1 MPSFRA
7 VVWSSV
13 GKKLISGV
21 TGLGL
26 CLFVLAHLI
35 GNLTLLIP
43 DRGHAFN
50 SYAHFLETL
59 AHGWFIIAF
68 EIGLGAFLVFHVIT
82 GIWVALVD
90 KGQARPVGYQ
100 KRRDAGGASRKTLSS
115 RSMII
120 TGIVLG
126 VFVPVHVWMFKFGD
140 AALITA
146 HGGGEMRD
154 LYGLVVEAFQNPLIA
169 FGYVAVMILLGYHL
183 RHGAWSAFQ
192 SLGWNNERWLPAL
205 YGAAALFA
213 VALAAGFLFLPIY
226 IYFAVDPTAPAV
238 AAAGGAR

>member
-7 VVWSSV
+7 VAWSSV
-13 GKKLISGV
+13 GKKLISGA

-26 CLFVLAHLI
+26 CVFVLAHLI

-50 SYAHFLETL
+50 AYGHFLETL
-59 AHGWFIIAF
+59 IHGWFLIAF
-68 EIGLGAFLVFHVIT
+68 EVGLGAFLLFHIIT
-82 GIWVALVD
+82 GVWVALVD
-90 KGQARPVGYQ
+90 KGQARPIGYQ

-126 VFVPVHVWMFKFGD
+126 VFIPVHVWMFKFGD
-140 AALITA
+140 AQLIPT

-154 LYGLVVEAFQNPLIA
+154 LYGLVVEAFNNPLVA

-183 RHGAWSAFQ
+183 RHGFWSAFQ
-192 SLGWNNERWLPAL
+192 SLGWSNQRTLPFL
-205 YGAAALFA
+205 YGAAAVFG
-213 VALAAGFLFLPIY
+213 VALAVGFVFLPLY
-226 IYFAVDPTAPAV
+226 IYFAVDPHSVVAV
-238 AAAGGAR
+238 AGGVR